1 MIQKIFNFFNIQ
13 LQPYQGPL
21 ALSMFISVLLHAY
34 FGPVICKTTITELPS
49 QWLAFEGVWCCTAS
63 LLIGMVWKGSFRIL
77 ALKSFI
83 WFAIAETIAGVVLA
97 MWLVLVT
104 WNVWVYS
111 IFSLLYVSL
120 VSLTIGRCV
129 MVFKTK
135 IWNEKS
141 RELHDNTAAV
151 VRDLALI
158 IGGIAAMLFCPSLK
172 LALIL
177 WGIANVVDDIGWIII
192 WFKLKDKLKEN

>member
-1 MIQKIFNFFNIQ
+1 MIQKIFKIFNIQ

-21 ALSMFISVLLHAY
+21 ALTMFITVLLHAY
-34 FGPVICKTTITELPS
+34 FGPVICKTAISELPS

-63 LLIGMVWKGSFRIL
+63 LLVGMAWKGSFRTL

-83 WFAIAETIAGVVLA
+83 WFAIAETIAGFCLA
-97 MWLVLVT
+97 MWLVLVA

-141 RELHDNTAAV
+141 RELYDNTASII
-151 VRDLALI
+151 RDLALI
-158 IGGIAAMLFCPSLK
+158 AGGLMAMLLCPSLK
-172 LALIL
+172 LALVL
-177 WGIANVVDDIGWIII
+177 WGLACIVDDIGWILT
-192 WFKLKDKLKEN
+192 WFKLKDRLKEE

>member
-34 FGPVICKTTITELPS
+34 FSPVICKTAITELPS

-63 LLIGMVWKGSFRIL
+63 LLIGMVWKGSFRTL

-158 IGGIAAMLFCPSLK
+158 IGGIAAMLFCPSLQ

-177 WGIANVVDDIGWIII
+177 GGVQM
-192 WFKLKDKLKEN
+192 L